1 MALQNL
7 DLSIVIQQFV
17 ETIENNSKDLL
28 LEGGTE
34 SFLKEYNITDGME
47 FLNAVLKHYVD
58 FTPNNEYTMMTI
70 DFLQDEYKLILEN
83 NREFL
88 IDHYVC
94 YLVNIAKDHPQLVTA
109 IFCRKLLRNKSLMRD
124 VMMVS
129 AINEMLEIEDC
140 PDDLKKI
147 YTLKPVGFG
156 RYADPENGEIVAKMQ
171 DGKLVAV

>member
-7 DLSIVIQQFV
+7 DLPIVIQQFV

-58 FTPNNEYTMMTI
+58 LTPNNEYMLMTI
-70 DFLQDEYKLILEN
+70 EFLQGEYKLIMEN
-83 NREFL
+83 NKDFL
-88 IDHYVC
+88 IDW
-94 YLVNIAKDHPQLVTA
+94 YLYYLSKNNRPLVDV
-109 IFCRKLLRNKSLMRD
+109 IFCRKLLRDKTRMRD
-124 VMMVS
+124 M
-129 AINEMLEIEDC
+129 ILPEFITEMLELPGC
-140 PDDLKKI
+140 PDDLKEI

-171 DGKLVAV
+171 NGKLVPV